1 MHHAGLTHL
10 FAHPIIL
17 NRRNVARKFFYAKT
31 MNIETIQLTERRK
44 QLLRAVIQEYVRTA
58 QPVGSNNISH
68 NTALAV
74 SPATIRNDLAA
85 LEAQGLLTHP
95 HTSAGRIP
103 TDAGYRY
110 FVHHLL
116 ADSEL
121 PVDER
126 QGIRLEFSLVRQEL
140 DQWLTTSTAVLAR
153 TSQNAALA
161 TAPRSMRSRYKH
173 MELVAIYGVKVLMV
187 LVLDDGTVKQQLLD
201 LDQPVEQVELSK
213 ISNELNDRLSGQNT
227 NEIDSLMTFLTPFAR
242 QVALL
247 VTDVMS
253 RLDNQVSGQ
262 IFRDGLAHMLDA
274 PEFAGGE
281 NVRRIVQVFEQ
292 RSLLD
297 QIVGELSD
305 DHDVQVVIAGD
316 GRMPELR
323 DISLVIGRYGVSD
336 RASGVL
342 GVIGP
347 VRMAYGRSIGAV
359 RFVAG
364 LMSEIVEEMYGP

>member
-1 MHHAGLTHL
+1 M
-10 FAHPIIL
+10 I
-17 NRRNVARKFFYAKT
+17 
-31 MNIETIQLTERRK
+31 IETIQLTERRK

-68 NTALAV
+68 NSTLAV

-110 FVHHLL
+110 FVHYLM

-121 PVDER
+121 SANER
-126 QGIRLEFSLVRQEL
+126 QGIRMEFNQVRQDL

-161 TAPRSMRSRYKH
+161 TAPRSTRSRYKH
-173 MELVAIYGVKVLMV
+173 MELVAIHGAKVLMV
-187 LVLDDGTVKQQLLD
+187 LVLNDGAVKQQLLD
-201 LDQPVEQVELSK
+201 LDQPMEQVDLSK
-213 ISNELNDRLSGQNT
+213 ISNELNDRFASLNT
-227 NEIDSLMTFLTPFAR
+227 GEIDNLMAILSPFAR

-247 VTDVMS
+247 VADVMS

-297 QIVGELSD
+297 QIVGELGD

-323 DISLVIGRYGVSD
+323 DISLVIGRYGVSE

-364 LMSEIVEEMYGP
+364 LMSEIVEDMYGP